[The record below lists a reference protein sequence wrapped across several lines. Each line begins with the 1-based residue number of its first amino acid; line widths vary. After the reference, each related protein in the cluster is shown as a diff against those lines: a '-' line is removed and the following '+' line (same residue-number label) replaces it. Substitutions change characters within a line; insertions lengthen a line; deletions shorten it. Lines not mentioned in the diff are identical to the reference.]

1 MSSTGEVKIFL
12 DMFPTCPPHTVKR
25 AYTEEEKDAAR
36 LAAASYHH
44 KSPDYTGVV
53 KEYCRLARKDYSEEM
68 HDLLWQEIL
77 TILPPYRYPGPAW
90 IIFMAESGT
99 VKGTGV
105 QHPHFLQKIEG
116 VVDEDLFRSIKEYVR
131 MAEEDKL
138 RLSNLAQE
146 NTAYKSI
153 FDEISKI
160 DKKSYGR
167 PDKKY
172 ADVARIIGLS
182 KGVRKKAV
190 ADRDLY
196 IDYLNFV
203 IEHGQ
208 ERIEA
213 LESVIKEHGLG
224 GTKDALVKR
233 LNEYR
238 TKKIYSFYDEKH
250 PTLSKR
256 IRALMRGFIPSRS
269 YVNQ

>member
-1 MSSTGEVKIFL
+1 MSSTGEVKIYL
-12 DMFPTCPPHTVKR
+12 DMFPTCPPHTGKR
-25 AYTEEEKDAAR
+25 AYTEEEKNAAR
-36 LAAASYHH
+36 LAAASYH
-44 KSPDYTGVV
+44 KSQDYNDVV

-68 HDLLWQEIL
+68 HDFLWQEIL
-77 TILPPYRYPGPAW
+77 TILPPYRYPGPTST
-90 IIFMAESGT
+90 IFMAEFGT
-99 VKGTGV
+99 VKGTGFN
-105 QHPHFLQKIEG
+105 HPDLLQKIEG
-116 VVDEDLFRSIKEYVR
+116 VVDEELFRSIKEYVR
-131 MAEEDKL
+131 IAEEDKL
-138 RLSNLAQE
+138 RLSSLAQE

-160 DKKSYGR
+160 DKESYGR

-196 IDYLNFV
+196 IDYLIFV
-203 IEHGQ
+203 REHGKK
-208 ERIEA
+208 RIEA

-238 TKKIYSFYDEKH
+238 TEKIYSFYDEKH